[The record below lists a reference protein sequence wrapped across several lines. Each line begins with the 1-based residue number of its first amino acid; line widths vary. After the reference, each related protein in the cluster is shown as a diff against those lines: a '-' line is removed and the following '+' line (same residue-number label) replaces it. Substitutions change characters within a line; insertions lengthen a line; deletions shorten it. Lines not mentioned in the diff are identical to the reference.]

1 MTLNTKETNMSN
13 LKQVKPTDTY
23 LQKVSEM
30 IANKEFSMK
39 TLILVEENKS
49 STKENK

>member
-39 TLILVEENKS
+39 TLILVEENKP